1 MAPAYICVPL
11 GLWSAPLLATPQQSL
26 TQAYT
31 MALVSHLFFMS
42 TPFETDFIPISLVCK
57 IVSASTAHVF
67 ISLMQ
72 KARGVAEA
80 HLAWALDLD
89 LTMMSLL
96 LTQMPIS
103 LWSSE

>member
-11 GLWSAPLLATPQQSL
+11 GLWSALLLTTPQQSL

-31 MALVSHLFFMS
+31 MALVSTS

-57 IVSASTAHVF
+57 IVSASTTHVF